1 MNKLFIPYQMTCPRP
16 TLSDSKRP
24 RKKIRPLPR
33 NNLPTPTPSPTF
45 TEFALPSDIITFTRD
60 EKIGNQETIRRW
72 KKVAEGY
79 KKEAE
84 RWKIRALDLAHS
96 QERGIEAL
104 EDCWTNLRT
113 TEGDGYSNSQFAQP
127 KQSGK
132 AGDGT
137 WAYYV
142 TSSKRCQMQQKVD
155 DLGRQV
161 KELERTVERLRLE
174 SVSRFDP
181 YFGSIGG
188 DVDDDDRLPTLVS
201 CINRHD
207 IHTDGW
213 VECTG
218 FIDQLFPGLAITSHT
233 VKDLDLVEGDVDVDD
248 GIPPTPTSLFSDI
261 FPDLDPV
268 TISDSNSGPPS
279 TLSLLSS
286 DTRTSGTLFT
296 DTHDPTDNT
305 EIVHINQD
313 LAPGFDSGLTSAPQP
328 LASGPTEP
336 PLLDTPNPVG
346 DDDILSTSESRPES
360 RIDTFDSET
369 RQGSSR
375 SNRHQLQELGDWAR
389 NVLFVLE
396 MEGDGVGEEIEHL
409 EWTWELIKQFQS
421 CIDTQKSI
429 N

>member
-104 EDCWTNLRT
+104 EDCWTNLR
-113 TEGDGYSNSQFAQP
+113 EGDYHSTSRSGDSMKNGQGNDESWAHYVRSSRRSQME
-127 KQSGK
+127 
-132 AGDGT
+132 
-137 WAYYV
+137 
-142 TSSKRCQMQQKVD
+142 RNIM
-155 DLGRQV
+155 DLRIQV
-161 KELERTVERLRLE
+161 RNLERTVERSRME
-174 SVSRFDP
+174 AVSRFDP
-181 YFGSIGG
+181 YFGSIEV
-188 DVDDDDRLPTLVS
+188 DVEVDDDIQFPIT
-201 CINRHD
+201 RHQR
-207 IHTDGW
+207 HQAEE

-218 FIDQLFPGLAITSHT
+218 FVNQLFPGLATSSSMDN
-233 VKDLDLVEGDVDVDD
+233 DLDVDFGDIFVDD
-248 GIPPTPTSLFSDI
+248 KIPPTPTSLLSDI

-268 TISDSNSGPPS
+268 PDFDSGPAS
-279 TLSLLSS
+279 TLPSVAGSTEES
-286 DTRTSGTLFT
+286 FIVTPVS
-296 DTHDPTDNT
+296 TDNT
-305 EIVHINQD
+305 EIVPINQD
-313 LAPGFDSGLTSAPQP
+313 PAPGSDSGLASTPQS
-328 LASGPTEP
+328 LLSSGNSGTPFIGTADSV
-336 PLLDTPNPVG
+336 LDSEITIF
-346 DDDILSTSESRPES
+346 DESRS
-360 RIDTFDSET
+360 RSQIDTVGSGT
-369 RQGSSR
+369 RQDTSR
-375 SNRHQLQELGDWAR
+375 SNRHRLDELRDWAR

-421 CIDTQKSI
+421 CIDSQKSI
-429 N
+429 D